1 MNASKNHTISKF
13 VAKAALRVVIVLMA
27 LPVFM
32 YFTKK
37 ESMLQHIV
45 FPNKIALLAPLLLL
59 VLFTGL
65 LILMLRNKYEKLT

>member
-37 ESMLQHIV
+37 R
-45 FPNKIALLAPLLLL
+45 KYAPAYRLSEQNSTPSTTASPRPIYRS
-59 VLFTGL
+59 VDSNASEQ
-65 LILMLRNKYEKLT
+65 I